1 MMKTGS
7 IGKIVLALAV
17 ICGLALSGRAADV
30 QAQTV
35 PQDRV
40 QSLYIN
46 WYVYPRN
53 QLGVDYYIDVAKR
66 AGFNRLMLPVCS
78 PYPKDRVPEQMHE
91 YFIEQCHKHGIQ
103 AIAWYFTKTVTEPDK
118 FLKEILTKYKF
129 DGVSADDGYE
139 MVVGGKVKTP
149 ADMDKCMAYAKKV
162 HRAVKGVNPKLSV
175 ATSGSQLPEACPVGI
190 RCIKEGLLDFIEPEV
205 YHRAKDDK
213 ADRSGY
219 AKVWLEA
226 VGKENA
232 GKIVILLVNDI
243 MDAKPKL
250 ANDLLKEV
258 KEILGVSPK
267 IGVGLFASYWLTDD
281 QIEIMRTREPYTG
294 KLPEA
299 YKRTKDKI
307 NVLMDGYQRGVSP
320 NDYLAFTSE
329 WIDMLTAEGATVKL
343 GAMPVLT
350 DELLDNCD
358 IYVGCSGYHSW
369 SKKEVATLGRFV
381 DRGGRIIEFGGN
393 MYEMSGSILSQFG
406 LTVSLLNGKG
416 SDPVCKTIAQHPLT
430 EGVSAMQ
437 GSARGTKNRWCAQIT
452 AKPPA
457 QVLMAGKAED
467 TEVVGLAV
475 YEDKTKGGRVVLL
488 GVGPNVFFNEA
499 DGWPKGTGLDSH
511 DHLRLARN
519 MVKWICEG
527 KQPQK
532 AK

>member
-1 MMKTGS
+1 MMKIGS
-7 IGKIVLALAV
+7 ISKIVLALAV

-46 WYVYPRN
+46 WYLYPRN
-53 QLGVDYYIDVAKR
+53 QLGVDFYIDIALR

-103 AIAWYFTKTVTEPDK
+103 AIAWYFTKTVTEPEK

-190 RCIKEGLLDFIEPEV
+190 RCIKEGLLDFCEPEV

-243 MDAKPKL
+243 VEQKSKL

-307 NVLMDGYQRGVSP
+307 NVLMDGYQRGLRP
-320 NDYLAFTSE
+320 GDWLTSTGRLL
-329 WIDMLTAEGATVKL
+329 DMFRAQGAVVKVTS
-343 GAMPVLT
+343 MPLLT
-350 DELLDNCD
+350 DELLDNTD
-358 IYVGCSGYHSW
+358 VYVACPEYHIW
-369 SKKEVATLGRFV
+369 SDQEKAALTRFLE
-381 DRGGRIIEFGGN
+381 RGGRAFVVGYLMG
-393 MYEMSGSILSQFG
+393 YEHYRAGDLFSKFG
-406 LTVSLLNGKG
+406 LTMSVLKEGP
-416 SDPVCKTIAQHPLT
+416 DPVCKPVKNHPLT
-430 EGVSAMQ
+430 EGVTQMQ
-437 GSARGTKNRWCAQIT
+437 GQDRDPKNKKSHQIT
-452 AKPPA
+452 VSAPA
-457 QVLMAGKAED
+457 EPLMVGKLGSTD
-467 TEVVGLAV
+467 FVGLAAWQ
-475 YEDKTKGGRVVLL
+475 DNKTGGRLVLL
-488 GVGPNVFFNEA
+488 HCYPHILYDSYGA
-499 DGWPKGTGLDSH
+499 GTGLDSK
-511 DHLRLARN
+511 DHLRLAEN
-519 MVKWICEG
+519 IVKWLCEG
-527 KQPQK
+527 P
-532 AK
+532 